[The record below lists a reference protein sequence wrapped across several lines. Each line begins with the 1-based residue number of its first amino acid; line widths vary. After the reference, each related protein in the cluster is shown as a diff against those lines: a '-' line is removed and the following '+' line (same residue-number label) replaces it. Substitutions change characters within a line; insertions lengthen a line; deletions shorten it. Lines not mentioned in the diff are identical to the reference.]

1 MKTNLGR
8 FNVTG
13 DPDDRHVFK
22 VPSLRNV
29 ALTAPYFHDG
39 SVDTLDEAVA
49 IMGRVQLGQ
58 ELSDEDV
65 RLIVGFLHALT
76 GNYQGQALE

>member
-1 MKTNLGR
+1 MYAIR
-8 FNVTG
+8 SYYE
-13 DPDDRHVFK
+13 

-39 SVDTLDEAVA
+39 SVETLGEAVS

-58 ELSDEDV
+58 RLSDEDV
-65 RLIVGFLHALT
+65 RLIVGFLDTLT
-76 GNYQGQALE
+76 GTYQGRSFE